1 VRTYRFESP
10 SAPRPEPRRE
20 AAPPAAPAPAPI
32 ARSKTAEPTA
42 SRPRIEEARPAQPA
56 PAAAATPEPGRSYV
70 REAALPGGR
79 KLELRGI
86 AYSDTQPVVLINGKV
101 LSPGEGVEG
110 YTVVSIQPQRVEL
123 KGASG
128 TLYLT
133 LQ

>member
-1 VRTYRFESP
+1 MRIARAEP
-10 SAPRPEPRRE
+10 PRAPRSEPDRE
-20 AAPPAAPAPAPI
+20 AGPPAPAPAIRSTVEPPD
-32 ARSKTAEPTA
+32 AR
-42 SRPRIEEARPAQPA
+42 RPRSEEARPAQPA
-56 PAAAATPEPGRSYV
+56 PIPGDGRSYV

-86 AYSDTQPVVLINGKV
+86 AFSDTAPVVLINGKV
-101 LSPGEGVEG
+101 LSPGEGVDG